1 MLLIRITGPSDK
13 HHFRKIDHGPILG
26 SYFMVMIDHKK
37 KGTAP
42 ITQQEQATVKLLP
55 YQRKK
60 TAILPE
66 QDGSKKKRPM
76 PLFYNKP
83 IYKGKKHDFL

>member
-1 MLLIRITGPSDK
+1 
-13 HHFRKIDHGPILG
+13 
-26 SYFMVMIDHKK
+26 MVMINHRKQ
-37 KGTAP
+37 GTP
-42 ITQQEQATVKLLP
+42 SITQQKQATVKLLP
-55 YQRKK
+55 YKK
-60 TAILPE
+60 NKTTILPE